1 MAYLIDGNN
10 LIGHIFPEKL
20 RDPASKLSLISSLLI
35 FQRIKKRKITLVFDG
50 PPVPELIDEN
60 LRTKAFSVVF
70 PDLDENAD
78 QIIKRI
84 IEKQSDLRK
93 FYVVSSDREIRSF
106 ARASGAKSLTC
117 EKFSKLLASAMKSY
131 QKSMDAKKEEISL
144 SSVDVDHWLHIFGD
158 KK

>member
-20 RDPASKLSLISSLLI
+20 RDPTSKLSLVSSLLI

-50 PPVPELIDEN
+50 TPVPDLIDEN
-60 LRTKAFSVVF
+60 LRTKVFSVVF
-70 PDLDENAD
+70 PDMDENAD
-78 QIIKRI
+78 QVIKRI
-84 IEKQSDLRK
+84 IEKQTDLRK
-93 FYVVSSDREIRSF
+93 FYVISSDREIRSF

-117 EKFSKLLASAMKSY
+117 EEFSKLLKSAMKSY
-131 QKSMDAKKEEISL
+131 QKSMDAKKEETSL
-144 SSVDVDHWLHIFGD
+144 SPLEVDHWIQIFGD